1 MSKIKINTLTLMI
14 IGKADVSGRKLLTY
28 PKNMNSLMPIP
39 AGTPIKNN
47 PMQIARK

>member
-1 MSKIKINTLTLMI
+1 MSKIKNNTRILII

-28 PKNMNSLMPIP
+28 PKNMNSLIPIP

-47 PMQIARK
+47 PIQIARK